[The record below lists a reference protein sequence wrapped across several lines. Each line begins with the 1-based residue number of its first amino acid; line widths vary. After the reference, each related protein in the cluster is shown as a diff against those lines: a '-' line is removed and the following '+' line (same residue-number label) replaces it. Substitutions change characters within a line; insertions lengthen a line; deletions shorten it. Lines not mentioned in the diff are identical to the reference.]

1 MKEPSSLYMGQH
13 EDDQLTYM
21 HIEMEETLV
30 GNSHKSLH
38 WSVISLSVR
47 KGGLKGIWVTLNKEI
62 LTKR

>member
-1 MKEPSSLYMGQH
+1 MKEPSSLYMRQH

-21 HIEMEETLV
+21 HTEMEETLV
-30 GNSHKSLH
+30 GNLHKSLH

-47 KGGLKGIWVTLNKEI
+47 KDGLKGIWVISNKEI